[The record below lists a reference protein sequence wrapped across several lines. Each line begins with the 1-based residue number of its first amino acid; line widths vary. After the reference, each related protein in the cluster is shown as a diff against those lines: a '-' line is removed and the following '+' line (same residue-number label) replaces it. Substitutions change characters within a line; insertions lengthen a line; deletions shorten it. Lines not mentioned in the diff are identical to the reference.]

1 MMQDKKKSKWPLLG
15 NGHIIDF
22 LDRNI
27 TNNSLAGAYIFNGP
41 DNLGKTTIANFFAKI
56 LLCQNPPS
64 PPLSMGGEIPFA
76 KGGVNLPCEECPSC
90 RSFHFESS
98 NSGIENK
105 SAPHSDLHILKKEKD
120 KKNISIEDTREF
132 IRKLSMSSFLN
143 SYKIGIVKHAD
154 SLSEEAANALLKT
167 LEEPKNNV
175 IIILITSNME
185 SMPQTIVS
193 RAQVLRFNSVPTE
206 IIYDYLVKERKAA
219 RSVAKNFSRM
229 CAGRPA
235 LAVKFFEDKEFYEN
249 YMNKVKV
256 FLDFISKD
264 LNGRFSAVEGLIGVK
279 SLGQESAALAS
290 RILEVWCGLV
300 RDLFLLEFGRG
311 DLIQHEIALEDLMK
325 AKQKFSLAGLFKISG
340 QLDQAKKYL
349 SNNVNAKL
357 ALESIAVNI

>member
-22 LDRNI
+22 LDRSI

-56 LLCQNPPS
+56 LLCQETPLA
-64 PPLSMGGEIPFA
+64 PLS
-76 KGGVNLPCEECPSC
+76 KGGVNLPCGECSSC
-90 RSFHFESS
+90 RSFYSESA
-98 NSGIENK
+98 ENK
-105 SAPHSDLHILKKEKD
+105 NAPHSDLHILKKEKD

-143 SYKIGIVKHAD
+143 SYKIGIIKHAD

-175 IIILITSNME
+175 IIILITSNIE

-206 IIYDYLVKERKAA
+206 IIYDYLVKERQAT
-219 RSVAKNFSRM
+219 RSAAKNFSRM

-235 LAVKFFEDKEFYEN
+235 LAVKFLEDKEFYDN
-249 YMNKVKV
+249 YLEKVKI
-256 FLDFISKD
+256 FFDFISED
-264 LNGRFSAVEGLIGVK
+264 TNGRFSAIEKLVGAKTV
-279 SLGQESAALAS
+279 GQESVALAG
-290 RILEVWCGLV
+290 RVLEVWLGLT
-300 RDLFLLEFGRG
+300 RDLYLLEFDRG
-311 DLIQHEIALEDLMK
+311 DLIQHEIALDDLMK
-325 AKQKFSLAGLFKISG
+325 AKQKLSLASLFKINK
-340 QLDQAKKYL
+340 LIEQAKSYL
-349 SNNVNAKL
+349 RNNVNAKL